1 MQSQPP
7 GTVYVGIVTYNSR
20 NDLPG
25 LLDSLAAQ
33 TYPQL
38 TVALLDNASTDGT
51 PPWIREY
58 APQYHRILQ
67 INNVGFG
74 RGHNR
79 IYQFWR
85 EAMTSYDFY
94 MTLNPD
100 VQLTPTYIEA
110 VVDEI
115 QSMGAGWGMG
125 KLLQPNGEKIYSVGH
140 ALKSDGYA
148 FNIGYDLPD
157 DSRFSTPREVFGAS
171 GAAAI
176 YRQTMLEALTPDGN
190 IFDPVMFMYNEDVD
204 LDWRA
209 QLGGWKCRYTPDA
222 VAIHRGSQP
231 SAWLRAEALAN
242 RYLSVMKNTSERD
255 YVLRHLPRI
264 YAHVA
269 ARLLLTPREGAYL
282 LGKLSQYG
290 AKERERRTVPRVPR
304 SRMREW
310 YRWADR
316 QPTGQPTSLMDRVRV
331 FSRG

>member
-1 MQSQPP
+1 
-7 GTVYVGIVTYNSR
+7 VTYNSLT
-20 NDLPG
+20 DLPS
-25 LLDSLAAQ
+25 LLESLIAQ
-33 TYPQL
+33 TYSQL
-38 TVALLDNASTDGT
+38 SITLLDNASTDGT
-51 PPWIREY
+51 QAWIRQE
-58 APQYHRILQ
+58 AVRYHHILQ
-67 INNVGFG
+67 VINVGFG

-85 EAMTSYDFY
+85 EAMTPYDFY

-100 VQLTPTYIEA
+100 VQLAADYIEA

-115 QSMGAGWGMG
+115 QSMGAGWATG
-125 KLLQPNGEKIYSVGH
+125 KLLQPDGETVYSSGH

-148 FNIGYDLPD
+148 FNIGYNLPD
-157 DSRFSTPREVFGAS
+157 DSRFSTPREVFGAP

-176 YRQTMLEALTPDGN
+176 YRQTMLEALAPDGN

-209 QLGGWKCRYTPDA
+209 QLGGWKCRYTPEA
-222 VAIHRGSQP
+222 VALHRGSQP

-242 RYLSVMKNTSERD
+242 RYLSVMKNTSTRE
-255 YVLRHLPRI
+255 YLFRHLPRLF
-264 YAHVA
+264 AHVA
-269 ARLLLTPREGAYL
+269 ARLVLTPREGSYL

-290 AKERERRTVPRVPR
+290 AKERAQRTVPRVPR

-316 QPTGQPTSLMDRVRV
+316 QPTGQPTTLMDRVRV
-331 FSRG
+331 FARG